1 MWKHIR
7 GKGLSYGYTISLKI
21 NEGLLCLV
29 FLKATNVVAAYKEA
43 QDIVSTQLKDKKW
56 DNTLIESAKSSLI
69 FEIIEEEK
77 TIGNVVS
84 LSLSSYFQQV
94 DYKYNRLDLSRV
106 YLKFPYLL
114 IFTELY

>member
-29 FLKATNVVAAYKEA
+29 FLKATNVVGAYKEA
-43 QDIVSTQLKDKKW
+43 HDIISTQLKEKKW

-94 DYKYNRLDLSRV
+94 DYKYNR
-106 YLKFPYLL
+106 
-114 IFTELY
+114 